1 MLKYIQKNLIRIGYN
16 LVKINELPGDI
27 IEEDFLKYYEKDKQF
42 TMTSLFRMYALYHA
56 TKYVIENNIE
66 GDIVE
71 CGVYKGGSSMLS
83 ADMLVEQN
91 SFDKKLYLFDTYEGM
106 CKPTD
111 KDIYHGFQQKALKDW
126 ERRQTNTHNTWCYAP
141 IDEVK
146 ANMLSTG
153 YPEEKMVFVKG
164 KVEDT
169 IPGTIPE
176 KISLLHLDTDWYE
189 STYHELVHLFPL
201 LSKNGVLIIDDY
213 GYWQGC
219 REAVDQY
226 FEENNIKM
234 LFNRIDYNGRMFV
247 KTEK

>member
-126 ERRQTNTHNTWCYAP
+126 ERRQTDTHNTWCYAP

-146 ANMLSTG
+146 TNMLSTG

-169 IPGTIPE
+169 IPGTVPE

-213 GYWQGC
+213 GFWQGC